1 MTNGTT
7 YATSSDGGK
16 KSDPCGYYVLY
27 EWTGEEGRVDILIL
41 TNGALVKRYLVGAAM
56 ILGLAFNI

>member
-41 TNGALVKRYLVGAAM
+41 TNGVSVIRYLGAIGM
-56 ILGLAFNI
+56 ILVLAFYI